1 VIRRLGGWIAAASAG
16 CWPILL
22 TPAVD
27 QQAVF
32 REGVASVFVNVSVT
46 QGNVPVAGLRA
57 DDFVVEDNGVRQ
69 KVDTIGVEA
78 IPIDLTLFHDTSM
91 SQAGRIDGLKGD
103 VRQIAGLLRPGDRI
117 RVLTLGFQITD
128 VFGWQ
133 PVGGNLD
140 LSRVRLG
147 ANSATYDGI
156 FAALMHRP
164 DPNRRHLII
173 ALTDGV
179 DAGST
184 IGSQAVLDAARYSE
198 GVLHLVL
205 LANRGSFKSPV
216 QYWLPTGADPDGQE
230 RLKEAARLTGGQV
243 HTQILLANVVGYFQR
258 AFSDFRRSYVLR
270 YTPSGVSRD
279 GWHEIKV
286 EVPGHPRATI
296 RARKGY
302 FGG

>member
-1 VIRRLGGWIAAASAG
+1 MSAWTTVAAVTGAA

-46 QGNVPVAGLRA
+46 QGNVPVAGLGA
-57 DDFVVEDNGVRQ
+57 EDFVVQDNGARQ
-69 KVDTIGVEA
+69 KVDTIDIEA

-91 SQAGRIDGLKGD
+91 SQAGRIEGLKDD
-103 VRQIAGLLRPGDRI
+103 VIAIARLLRPGDRI

-133 PVGGNLD
+133 PAGENLD
-140 LSRVRLG
+140 LSKVRLG
-147 ANSATYDGI
+147 ANSAAYDGI
-156 FAALMHRP
+156 FAALIHRP
-164 DPNRRHLII
+164 EPNRRHLII
-173 ALTDGV
+173 ALTDGI

-184 IGSQAVLDAARYSE
+184 IGSQAVLDAARYAE

-205 LANRGSFKSPV
+205 LADRSGFKYPV

-258 AFSDFRRSYVLR
+258 AFSDFRQSYVLR
-270 YTPSGVSRD
+270 YTPTGVTRD
-279 GWHEIKV
+279 GWHEVKV